1 MQIPPPS
8 ENSEEKQTEMFQFVE
23 KLMVEEIEADLNDH
37 SEWLKIGSVF
47 KIHYL
52 VYHNYVKPGL
62 HISEA
67 IKTAPPPFQNFETDC
82 TGPDLLN
89 DHIKRA
95 PSSSRRIRF
104 LTLYMTETAYKGK
117 REYRKDLWKDFSS
130 CFEIVGSGLGN
141 VFSQKPKSRYDSSFE
156 NLSNNKQETP
166 GNCGFGH
173 IY

>member
-67 IKTAPPPFQNFETDC
+67 IKTAPPPPSRILKQIVQDQTYWMTILNEH
-82 TGPDLLN
+82 PLL
-89 DHIKRA
+89 
-95 PSSSRRIRF
+95 
-104 LTLYMTETAYKGK
+104 LVE
-117 REYRKDLWKDFSS
+117 
-130 CFEIVGSGLGN
+130 LG
-141 VFSQKPKSRYDSSFE
+141 F
-156 NLSNNKQETP
+156 
-166 GNCGFGH
+166 
-173 IY
+173 

>member
-1 MQIPPPS
+1 MIKSKKDHTKKIQNTTTTTTKIKKITNIINIIKNFLSQLQIPPPS

-67 IKTAPPPFQNFETDC
+67 IKTAPPLPEF
-82 TGPDLLN
+82 
-89 DHIKRA
+89 
-95 PSSSRRIRF
+95 
-104 LTLYMTETAYKGK
+104 
-117 REYRKDLWKDFSS
+117 
-130 CFEIVGSGLGN
+130 
-141 VFSQKPKSRYDSSFE
+141 
-156 NLSNNKQETP
+156 
-166 GNCGFGH
+166 
-173 IY
+173 